1 MYEQIYT
8 IIRDAV
14 FGVAE
19 LTSYQAFT
27 LEQLATILCVVVLLV
42 PIVVPAWLIKRWL
55 GR

>member
-8 IIRDAV
+8 IMRDAV
-14 FGVAE
+14 FGAAE
-19 LTSYQAFT
+19 LSTYQAFT

-42 PIVVPAWLIKRWL
+42 PLVIPAWLIKRWL